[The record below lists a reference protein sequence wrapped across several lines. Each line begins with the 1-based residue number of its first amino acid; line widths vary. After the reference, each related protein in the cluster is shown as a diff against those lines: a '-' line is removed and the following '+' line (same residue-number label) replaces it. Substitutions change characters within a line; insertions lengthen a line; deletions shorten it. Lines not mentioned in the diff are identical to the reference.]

1 MKVMLELKGTQ
12 EEQGMQLW
20 ELLRNNSLTEKEL
33 AEIFPTVKNVIPE
46 LLNCIKIELQNS
58 KEIHKSSLEVYNT
71 IAVALTE
78 IINREDSTS
87 EDRKRTSEQL
97 MQLAQLVQD
106 ENKNYQ
112 TQKNNNINTFIKIG
126 SVLFGA
132 VVLIMMSK
140 NKK

>member
-1 MKVMLELKGTQ
+1 MLELKGTQ

-33 AEIFPTVKNVIPE
+33 AEIFPTVKNVILE

-71 IAVALTE
+71 IALALTE

>member
-1 MKVMLELKGTQ
+1 MLEFKGTQ

-20 ELLRNNSLTEKEL
+20 ELLRNNSLTEKDL
-33 AEIFPTVKNVIPE
+33 AEMFPIVKNIIPE
-46 LLNCIKIELQNS
+46 LLDCIKNELQNS

-71 IAVALTE
+71 IALALTE
-78 IINREDSTS
+78 IMKREDSTP

-106 ENKNYQ
+106 ENRNYQ
-112 TQKNNNINTFIKIG
+112 TQKSNSINTFIKIG
-126 SVLFGA
+126 TALFGA
-132 VVLIMMSK
+132 VILIMMSK

>member
-1 MKVMLELKGTQ
+1 MLELKGTQ

-71 IAVALTE
+71 IALALTE